1 MILNYKINKENHYI
15 TFCKSNKLG
24 LISKSIEK
32 IHSDKN
38 ILFIFD
44 SKVETKIVDLIHE
57 ELKLSGCNIYTFSC
71 EGGKVNKNEKLLF
84 KIIDFLIEKKF
95 TKKSIIISFGGG
107 VVGDVSALAS
117 SLYLRGLY

>member
-71 EGGKVNKNEKLLF
+71 EG
-84 KIIDFLIEKKF
+84 
-95 TKKSIIISFGGG
+95 
-107 VVGDVSALAS
+107 
-117 SLYLRGLY
+117 